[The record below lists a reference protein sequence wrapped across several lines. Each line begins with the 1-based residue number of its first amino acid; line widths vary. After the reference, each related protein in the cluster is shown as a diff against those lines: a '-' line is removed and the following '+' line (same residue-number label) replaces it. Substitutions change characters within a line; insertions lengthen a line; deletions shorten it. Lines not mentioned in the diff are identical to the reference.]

1 MHPLICLAVQVFQNS
16 LGMKFN
22 NRFNEFGDD
31 MCEHIDRVEVSYEHP
46 CSCISVYMDKSY
58 GDYHAPLA
66 MTLDPNE
73 FCAVASALLKIPFSA
88 TLDKD
93 SKDFTIR
100 MDGLELHFLQ
110 LLIPQGLVVTE
121 TEEGLFKESIVLHLC
136 DDARKNLSG

>member
-22 NRFNEFGDD
+22 NRFNESGDD
-31 MCEHIDRVEVSYEHP
+31 MCEHIDHVEVSYEHP
-46 CSCISVYMDKSY
+46 CSRISVYMDKSY
-58 GDYHAPLA
+58 GDYHAPLV